1 MSIKKILSIALL
13 IFIPISIAAEY
24 LHWGSLVVFITSALG
39 IIPLAI
45 WLSTAT
51 EEVAIVTGPSIGGLL
66 NAVFGN
72 ATELIIA
79 IVALKAGLIDI
90 VKASITGTIISN
102 LLLVM
107 GLSMLLGGI
116 RYKEQEFKPIIA
128 RVNGSTM
135 TLAVI
140 AILLPTMVI
149 YTSNG
154 VEPAAI
160 QNLSLITA
168 IVLIAVYALTLL
180 FSLKTHSY
188 LYEVGILELED
199 SENTDESTTH
209 KPNLWLWIGVLVAST
224 VAVAFESEI
233 FVGVVEETTKGLG
246 LTPLFTGVIL
256 LPIVGGAAEYVT
268 AVGVAMKNNMDL
280 SVSVAMGSS
289 LLVALLVAPVL
300 VIIGIVIHQPMDLN
314 FNPFEVVAVAIA
326 VTIANLISLDGRSNW
341 LEGVLLLATYIVL
354 AAAFYFGSPESVVI
368 NKPHIL
374 DEESI
379 TESRTVVSDTV
390 STINPGEPRALKR
403 NNIPKITDS
412 DTLEQ

>member
-1 MSIKKILSIALL
+1 MSIKKIISYVLL

-24 LHWGSLVVFITSALG
+24 LHWGTLTVFITSA
-39 IIPLAI
+39 IAIVPLAI

-51 EEVAIVTGPSIGGLL
+51 EEVALVTGPSIGGLL

-79 IVALKAGLIDI
+79 LVALKAGLVDI

-107 GLSMLLGGI
+107 GLSMLLGGL
-116 RYKEQEFKPIIA
+116 RFKEQEFQPIVA
-128 RVNGSTM
+128 RVSGSSM
-135 TLAVI
+135 TLAVT

-149 YTSNG
+149 YTSSG
-154 VEPAAI
+154 VAEGAI
-160 QNLSLITA
+160 RNLSITVA

-180 FSLKTHSY
+180 FSLGTHSY
-188 LYEVGILELED
+188 LYDVGVAELEGETPHA
-199 SENTDESTTH
+199 SEGETVTH
-209 KPNLWLWIGVLVAST
+209 KPNLSLWIGVLVLST

-233 FVGVVEETTKGLG
+233 FVGVVEEATKGLG

-256 LPIVGGAAEYVT
+256 LPLVGGAAEYVT
-268 AVGVAMKNNMDL
+268 AVSVAIKNNMDL

-289 LLVALLVAPVL
+289 LLVALFVAPLLVL
-300 VIIGIVIHQPMDLN
+300 IGLAISQPMDLN

-326 VTIANLISLDGRSNW
+326 VAIANLISLDGRSNW

-354 AAAFYFGSPESVVI
+354 GAAFYFHP
-368 NKPHIL
+368 
-374 DEESI
+374 
-379 TESRTVVSDTV
+379 
-390 STINPGEPRALKR
+390 A
-403 NNIPKITDS
+403 
-412 DTLEQ
+412 

>member
-13 IFIPISIAAEY
+13 VFIPISIAAEY
-24 LHWGSLVVFITSALG
+24 LHWGSLAVFITSALG

-107 GLSMLLGGI
+107 GLSMLLGGLK
-116 RYKEQEFKPIIA
+116 YKEQEFKPVIA

-140 AILLPTMVI
+140 AILLPAMVI

-168 IVLIAVYALTLL
+168 IVLIAVYGLTLL

-188 LYEVGILELED
+188 LYEVSLLELE
-199 SENTDESTTH
+199 SENTQNTDETTAH
-209 KPNLWLWIGVLVAST
+209 KPNLWLWVGVLVAST

-289 LLVALLVAPVL
+289 LLVALLVAPIL
-300 VIIGIVIHQPMDLN
+300 VIIGLVIHQPMDLN
-314 FNPFEVVAVAIA
+314 FSPFEVVAVAIA

-354 AAAFYFGSPESVVI
+354 ASAFYFHP
-368 NKPHIL
+368 
-374 DEESI
+374 I
-379 TESRTVVSDTV
+379 T
-390 STINPGEPRALKR
+390 
-403 NNIPKITDS
+403 
-412 DTLEQ
+412 